1 MCRHCREVCE
11 VVISNEALSR
21 PLDGPGIEVEIDET
35 YLTRRKYKKG
45 RKTKTGSV
53 TILGLYERETK
64 LGFHLQVKNKSKA
77 VLLSEI
83 ERLVL
88 PGTKIITDAMPSYAD
103 LPKHGYEH
111 DFVVHKRRFVQKKDR
126 SVHNQNI
133 EIRNRWTKTDIKS
146 YGSDRQLHSYCAQ
159 YAYRYWFLKNMDQQW
174 LPQHLQLIGII
185 HL

>member
-53 TILGLYERETK
+53 TILGLYGRETK

-88 PGTKIITDAMPSYAD
+88 PGT
-103 LPKHGYEH
+103 
-111 DFVVHKRRFVQKKDR
+111 
-126 SVHNQNI
+126 
-133 EIRNRWTKTDIKS
+133 
-146 YGSDRQLHSYCAQ
+146 
-159 YAYRYWFLKNMDQQW
+159 
-174 LPQHLQLIGII
+174 
-185 HL
+185 